1 VTDALDNLLEFP
13 SIRTVH
19 WRPEA
24 GAQPIRVDI
33 PDHSRNLVENEG
45 VEFVDRFP
53 KDILRVLQAG
63 YAGESMHN
71 VWISSADG
79 SANLSNSEMKNV
91 FLPLVSKV
99 LETDLQQ
106 YMKRRD
112 RRA

>member
-1 VTDALDNLLEFP
+1 M
-13 SIRTVH
+13 
-19 WRPEA
+19 
-24 GAQPIRVDI
+24 
-33 PDHSRNLVENEG
+33 
-45 VEFVDRFP
+45 EFVDRFP
-53 KDILRVLQAG
+53 KHILRVLQSG

-71 VWISSADG
+71 VWISSADS
-79 SANLSNSEMKNV
+79 SANLKNSEMENV